1 MRRAFLYV
9 LAASAALMSCAAVQA
24 QNMPGYIIQKTVSL
38 PGAGQGGQFTFN
50 ATPGEYVAITMQNQA
65 TQLSGMQI
73 RVQDPNFNTVAV
85 TTVAVPPV
93 GGLGAME
100 CNAPGTIA
108 GCFGNAVINL
118 GPITAAA
125 AGTYTVFATSTA
137 GSGSVT
143 FTVTSPVMS
152 NGLIV
157 NGGTVSTS
165 SFYPGQS
172 VMMPV
177 SLVAGQQYT
186 LTISEKNGTL
196 PGDQGVVIDPSGTV
210 VGNIAMAATCAPCTS
225 PTNYTGG
232 GYTVFTATTTGTYN
246 ILLQEVGQTSGP
258 NDYGPLWN
266 SVTWQITSP

>member
-1 MRRAFLYV
+1 MLRAV
-9 LAASAALMSCAAVQA
+9 LCVLTATAVLTSSPAVQA
-24 QNMPGYIIQKTVSL
+24 QNSPGYITQTTVNL
-38 PGAGQGGQFTFN
+38 PGTGQGGQFMFP
-50 ATPGEYVAITMQNQA
+50 ASPGEYVAITMQNQG
-65 TQLSGMQI
+65 TNVSGVQI

-85 TTVAVPPV
+85 TTVAVPPG

-108 GCFGNAVINL
+108 GCFGNTVINL
-118 GPITAAA
+118 GPVAASA
-125 AGTYTVFATSTA
+125 AGMYTVFASSTA

-152 NGLIV
+152 NGLVV
-157 NGGTVSTS
+157 NGGTLNTS
-165 SFYPGQS
+165 SFYAGQS
-172 VMMPV
+172 IIMPV

-186 LTISEKNGTL
+186 LKISEQNGTL

-210 VGNIAMAATCAPCTS
+210 IANIAMAATCAPCTS
-225 PTNYTGG
+225 PANYTGG
-232 GYTVFTATTTGTYN
+232 GYTVFKASTTGTYN
-246 ILLQEVGQTSGP
+246 ILLQEVGQTTGP

>member
-1 MRRAFLYV
+1 
-9 LAASAALMSCAAVQA
+9 
-24 QNMPGYIIQKTVSL
+24 
-38 PGAGQGGQFTFN
+38 
-50 ATPGEYVAITMQNQA
+50 
-65 TQLSGMQI
+65 
-73 RVQDPNFNTVAV
+73 
-85 TTVAVPPV
+85 
-93 GGLGAME
+93 ME

-108 GCFGNAVINL
+108 GCFGNTVINL
-118 GPITAAA
+118 GPVAASA
-125 AGTYTVFATSTA
+125 TGTYTVFATSTA

-157 NGGTVSTS
+157 NGGTLSTG
-165 SFYPGQS
+165 SFYAGQS

-186 LTISEKNGTL
+186 LTISENNGSL
-196 PGDQGVVIDPSGTV
+196 PGDQGVVIDPSGKV
-210 VGNIAMAATCAPCTS
+210 IGNIAMAATCTPCTS

-232 GYTVFTATTTGTYN
+232 GYTVFTASTTGTHN
-246 ILLQEVGQTSGP
+246 ILLQQVGQTSGP